1 MDLDVCLVTKM
12 KLDFFGLLTLPLSK
26 VVEKDKISD
35 FYVQWEIYFIL
46 YGNRYTFGF
55 LTF

>member
-26 VVEKDKISD
+26 VVEKDRISD